1 MIDLQMIASTGPLFA
16 RPVDWAFGVIAE
28 AGYDGAELMI
38 TQDPATQDPARVRA
52 AAEKEGI
59 PVTVVHGPFLLLTRR
74 VFGADL
80 VEKAKRSLDVAGE
93 IGAGIMIVH
102 PPLRW
107 QREFHHWL
115 LDDAEEAADAAGA
128 TLAVENLYPIPMLG
142 RTVRLHRY
150 TEPEHLVPFRH
161 LVLDTSHFGVAEVDI
176 VEAWD
181 LLADR
186 ATHLHVS
193 DNRGH
198 GRDSH
203 APLGHGNL
211 PLGTF
216 LARVG
221 ESSYAGGITLEL
233 DCRRYLDDRAALVG
247 YLRHEREK
255 ADALL
260 RGTPPEDVLGR
271 PDHVPT
277 REES

>member
-74 VFGADL
+74 VFGTDL

-107 QREFHHWL
+107 QREFHQWL
-115 LDDAEEAADAAGA
+115 LGDAEEAASGAGT

-186 ATHLHVS
+186 AIHLHVS

-216 LARVG
+216 LAKVG
-221 ESSYAGGITLEL
+221 ESPYAGGITLEL

-260 RGTPPEDVLGR
+260 RGAPPAEVLGR
-271 PDHVPT
+271 PDRVPAP
-277 REES
+277 EES